1 MLNKISA
8 NKSSKK
14 SCKRLGRGNSS
25 SFGGT
30 CCRGS
35 KGQKSR
41 SGVALRGFEGGQTP
55 LFRRLPKRGFSTK
68 KDKNIRAINISRL
81 RTLCESAAQESVI
94 SMQDIKK
101 FCAFKKDQTKIKL
114 IGCLVIKKRVTIETN
129 FVSKKLASFISKSQI
144 QLILV

>member
-8 NKSSKK
+8 NKGSKK
-14 SCKRLGRGNSS
+14 SCKRLGRGSS
-25 SFGGT
+25 SLGGT

-68 KDKNIRAINISRL
+68 KDKNIKVINIARL
-81 RTLCESAAQESVI
+81 CSLCDSAVQGSVI
-94 SMQDIKK
+94 SMQNIKK
-101 FCAFKKDQTKIKL
+101 FCALKKDQTKIKL
-114 IGCLVIKKRVTIETN
+114 IGCLVIKKKIIIETN
-129 FVSKKLASFISKSQI
+129 FSSKKLASFISKSQA